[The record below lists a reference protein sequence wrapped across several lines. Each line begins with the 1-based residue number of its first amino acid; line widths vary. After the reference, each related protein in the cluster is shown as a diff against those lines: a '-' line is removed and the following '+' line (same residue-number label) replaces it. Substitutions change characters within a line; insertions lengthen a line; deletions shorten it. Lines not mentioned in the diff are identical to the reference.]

1 MKKWLIAAVS
11 VPVLLAVIVSLAM
24 WNANG
29 NLIDLIAGQSQPEPK
44 ILQTDISF
52 KGAEAGQTY
61 TAQISVD
68 IGVPVNIV
76 SKEYISFAIDSSQV
90 VGGKWWNP
98 AASGTEVG
106 SGTVHAPVFDF
117 NQPRLDSMVQ
127 NLAPAYLRIGGSE
140 ADKIYYAMQDTSDF
154 QPNAPPGYK
163 SVMTA
168 KQWDNVNG
176 FATRNGLQL
185 VFTLNA
191 GPASRKADG
200 SWDGTNATE
209 LLKYTAEHGY
219 HVALWELGNELNIF
233 WFVHG
238 IKAQVSPQQYDKDL
252 VAARALVKQY
262 MPSSHFSGQGSAF
275 WPLLGEPL
283 SLFYGYMPQYLEI
296 SNDKIDLVSWHYYP
310 QQSRRGPIATRRAF
324 PSRLL
329 DPKNLDEAKH
339 WAEQI
344 KQWRD
349 LYAPGKPIWLGET
362 GNAQFGG
369 EPGLSDVYLGG
380 LWWMDQLG
388 LLAHAG
394 HDTVVRQSL
403 TGMNYG
409 MIDDSDLAPR
419 PDYWNSLLWKRLMGT
434 RVYDV
439 KVSGDPSGKLR
450 AYAHSGAGDEPG
462 SLTVLLI
469 NLDHQHSAAVSFPAI
484 KSNSSQIYEFTTP
497 DIFSKEVLLNGS
509 ELKFAPDGSL
519 PVIQG
524 RQQPEAGVSNITLNP
539 LSYCFV
545 TFKQQ

>member
-1 MKKWLIAAVS
+1 MKILLVAVVS
-11 VPVLLAVIVSLAM
+11 VLVLLAVMVSMAM

-29 NLIDLIAGQSQPEPK
+29 NLVDFIAGQSQPEPK
-44 ILQTDISF
+44 TLQPDISI
-52 KGAEAGQTY
+52 KGAESGQSY
-61 TAQISVD
+61 AAQVSVD
-68 IGVPVNIV
+68 TGTPVNTV
-76 SKEYISFAIDSSQV
+76 SQEYISFAIDSSQV

-98 AASGTEVG
+98 TAGGTEMG
-106 SGTVHAPVFDF
+106 SGTVHAPTFNF
-117 NQPRLDSMVQ
+117 NQPKLDTMVQ
-127 NLAPAYLRIGGSE
+127 ALAPAYLRIGGSE

-168 KQWDNVNG
+168 KQWDDVNA
-176 FATRNGLQL
+176 FASRNGLKL
-185 VFTLNA
+185 VFTINA
-191 GPASRKADG
+191 GPSSRKADG
-200 SWDGTNATE
+200 SWDGANTAE

-219 HVALWELGNELNIF
+219 KVSLWELGNELNIF

-238 IKAQVSPQQYDKDL
+238 FKAQISPQQYDKDL

-262 MPSSHFSGQGSAF
+262 MPSSRFAGQGSAF

-283 SLFYGYMPQYLEI
+283 NLFYGYMPQYLER

-310 QQSRRGPIATRRAF
+310 QQSRRGPIAVRRAS

-339 WAEQI
+339 WAEQM
-344 KQWRD
+344 KKWRD
-349 LYAPGKPIWLGET
+349 SYAPGKPIWLGET

-380 LWWMDQLG
+380 LWWMDQLA
-388 LLAHAG
+388 LLAHSG

-409 MIDDSDLAPR
+409 MIDDSDLAAR
-419 PDYWNSLLWKRLMGT
+419 PDYWNSLVWKRLMGT
-434 RVYDV
+434 LVYDV
-439 KVSGDPSGKLR
+439 KVSGDQSGRLR
-450 AYAHSGAGDEPG
+450 AYAHSGAGDNPA

-469 NLDHQHSAAVSFPAI
+469 NLDHQRNATVSFPGL
-484 KSNSSQIYEFTTP
+484 KSASSQVYQFTAP
-497 DIFSKEVLLNGS
+497 DIFGKTVLLNGS
-509 ELKFAPDGSL
+509 ELKFAADGSL
-519 PVIQG
+519 PVIRG
-524 RQQPEAGVSNITLNP
+524 RQQPEAGVPGVTLNP

-545 TFKQQ
+545 TFKLQ

>member
-1 MKKWLIAAVS
+1 MKKWLIAVIS
-11 VPVLLAVIVSLAM
+11 VLLLLAVIVSLAM

-44 ILQTDISF
+44 TLQTDISF

-61 TAQISVD
+61 TAQVSVD
-68 IGVPVNIV
+68 TGVPVNIV

-98 AASGTEVG
+98 AASGAESG
-106 SGTVHAPVFDF
+106 SGTVHAPVFNF
-117 NQPRLDSMVQ
+117 NQPRLDTMAQ
-127 NLAPAYLRIGGSE
+127 ALAPAYLRIGGSE

-154 QPNAPPGYK
+154 QPNAPPRYK

-219 HVALWELGNELNIF
+219 RVALWELGNELNIF

-238 IKAQVSPQQYDKDL
+238 LKAQISPQQYDKDL
-252 VAARALVKQY
+252 SAARALVKQY
-262 MPSSHFSGQGSAF
+262 MPSSRFAGQGSAF

-283 SLFYGYMPQYLEI
+283 SLFYGYMPQYLAR

-339 WAEQI
+339 WADQI

-349 LYAPGKPIWLGET
+349 RYAPGKPIWLGET

-388 LLAHAG
+388 LLARAG

-419 PDYWNSLLWKRLMGT
+419 PDYWNSLLWKHLMGT
-434 RVYDV
+434 RVYEV

-450 AYAHSGAGDEPG
+450 AYAHSGAGDDPG
-462 SLTVLLI
+462 SLTILLI
-469 NLDHQHSAAVSFPAI
+469 NLDHQRSAAVSLPAI
-484 KSNSSQIYEFTTP
+484 KSSSSQIYEFTTP
-497 DIFSKEVLLNGS
+497 DIFGKEVLLNGS
-509 ELKFAPDGSL
+509 ELKFAPDGGL
-519 PVIQG
+519 PVIHG
-524 RQQPEAGVSNITLNP
+524 RQQPEAGVPNITLNP

-545 TFKQQ
+545 TSKQ

>member
-1 MKKWLIAAVS
+1 MKKWLIAVVS
-11 VPVLLAVIVSLAM
+11 VLLLLAVIVSLAM

-61 TAQISVD
+61 KAQVSVD
-68 IGVPVNIV
+68 TGVPVNTV

-98 AASGTEVG
+98 AASGTESG
-106 SGTVHAPVFDF
+106 SGTVHAPIFNF
-117 NQPRLDSMVQ
+117 NQPRLDTMVQ

-154 QPNAPPGYK
+154 QPNAPAGYK

-168 KQWDNVNG
+168 KQWDSVNA
-176 FATRNGLQL
+176 FASRNGLQL
-185 VFTLNA
+185 VFTINA
-191 GPASRKADG
+191 GPSARKADG
-200 SWDGTNATE
+200 SWDGTNAAE
-209 LLKYTAEHGY
+209 LLKYTAQHGY
-219 HVALWELGNELNIF
+219 KVALWELGNELNIF

-238 IKAQVSPQQYDKDL
+238 LKAQVSPAQYDKDL
-252 VAARALVKQY
+252 QSARALVKQY
-262 MPSSHFSGQGSAF
+262 MPSSRFAGQGSAF

-283 SLFYGYMPQYLEI
+283 SLFYGYMPQYLER
-296 SNDKIDLVSWHYYP
+296 SNDKIDIVSWHYYP
-310 QQSRRGPIATRRAF
+310 QQSRRGPIASRRAF

-329 DPKNLDEAKH
+329 DPKNLDEVKH
-339 WAEQI
+339 WADQI
-344 KQWRD
+344 REWRD
-349 LYAPGKPIWLGET
+349 RYAPGKPIWLGET

-388 LLAHAG
+388 LLARSG

-403 TGMNYG
+403 AGMNYG

-434 RVYDV
+434 HVYNV
-439 KVSGDPSGKLR
+439 KVSGDLSGKLR
-450 AYAHSGAGDEPG
+450 AYAHSGAGDESG

-469 NLDHQHSAAVSFPAI
+469 NLDHQRNAAISFPGI
-484 KSNSSQIYEFTTP
+484 RSLGSQVYQVTTP
-497 DIFSKEVLLNGS
+497 DIFGTKVLLNGS
-509 ELKFAPDGSL
+509 EITFAPDGSL
-519 PVIQG
+519 PQIQG
-524 RQQPEAGVSNITLNP
+524 RQQSEADIPGVTLNP

-545 TFKQQ
+545 TFRLQ

>member
-1 MKKWLIAAVS
+1 M
-11 VPVLLAVIVSLAM
+11 
-24 WNANG
+24 
-29 NLIDLIAGQSQPEPK
+29 
-44 ILQTDISF
+44 
-52 KGAEAGQTY
+52 
-61 TAQISVD
+61 AQ
-68 IGVPVNIV
+68 
-76 SKEYISFAIDSSQV
+76 A
-90 VGGKWWNP
+90 
-98 AASGTEVG
+98 
-106 SGTVHAPVFDF
+106 
-117 NQPRLDSMVQ
+117 
-127 NLAPAYLRIGGSE
+127 LAPAYLRIGGSE
-140 ADKIYYAMQDTSDF
+140 ADKIYYAMQDTSGF

-219 HVALWELGNELNIF
+219 RVALWELGNELNIF

-238 IKAQVSPQQYDKDL
+238 MKAQVSPQQYDKDL
-252 VAARALVKQY
+252 SAARALVKQY

-283 SLFYGYMPQYLEI
+283 SLFYGYMPQYLAR

-310 QQSRRGPIATRRAF
+310 QQSRRGPIASRRAF

-339 WAEQI
+339 WADQI

-349 LYAPGKPIWLGET
+349 RYAPGKPIWLGET

-388 LLAHAG
+388 LLARAG

-409 MIDDSDLAPR
+409 MIDDADLAPR

-439 KVSGDPSGKLR
+439 KVGGDPSGKLR
-450 AYAHSGAGDEPG
+450 AYAHSGAGDDHG

-469 NLDHQHSAAVSFPAI
+469 NLDHQRSAAVSFPAI
-484 KSNSSQIYEFTTP
+484 KSNNSQIYEFTTP

-509 ELKFAPDGSL
+509 ELKFAPDGSM
-519 PVIQG
+519 PAIHG
-524 RQQPEAGVSNITLNP
+524 RQQPEAGVPNVTLNP
-539 LSYCFV
+539 ISYCFV